1 MWPIGEPS
9 IIGRDRPLKKVQI
22 NDKLGKGSNA
32 CLLDQ
37 LLMLN
42 ADENILGMIK
52 EVLLSLE

>member
-9 IIGRDRPLKKVQI
+9 IIERDRPLKKVQI

-37 LLMLN
+37 LLMFN

-52 EVLLSLE
+52 EVLISQE